1 MEAAIAE
8 RVEQFL
14 AAVAAEAGGP
24 SGAPGPEE
32 GVDVHQE
39 LTELIL
45 DGRSI
50 RSVSAADGEALKKF
64 VNLSKLTLN
73 QTGLASLANLPSMPC
88 VRTLEATDNH
98 ITSGLE
104 HLVKAFPN
112 LRRLQL
118 GGNHI
123 KTLADLDPLLEQLG
137 LDLNP
142 VASLADYRE
151 KVFALLPS
159 LQILDARD
167 RQGEER
173 EAVESDS
180 EEEDVYCYGL
190 LLLWLR
196 CGSSRS
202 STNSI
207 ISNGSN
213 TSVSSICSRSSSSS
227 SSSNSNSSR
236 RAFPH
241 EGEELDTTLKDFYNA
256 EFPEEDVEDAE
267 DFEPACDEEEEEE
280 EEGEE
285 EDDEDLEEGAEAE
298 PEDGEEAQQ
307 QEGESVSPEKTKR
320 KLEAAN
326 DAAEAAA
333 ASKAA
338 RQS

>member
-14 AAVAAEAGGP
+14 AAVAAESGGP
-24 SGAPGPEE
+24 SGAPSPED

-50 RSVSAADGEALKKF
+50 RSISAADGEALKKF
-64 VNLSKLTLN
+64 ANLSKLTLN
-73 QTGLASLANLPSMPC
+73 QTGLASLANLPSMAS

-98 ITSGLE
+98 ISSGLE

-123 KTLADLDPLLEQLG
+123 KTLADLDPLAKNSKQPTELFSPHSFSEVQQLLLLQQLGRSILLCVHTGALSQLEQLG

-142 VASLADYRE
+142 VASLPDYRE
-151 KVFALLPS
+151 KVFGLLPS

-180 EEEDVYCYGL
+180 EEED
-190 LLLWLR
+190 
-196 CGSSRS
+196 
-202 STNSI
+202 
-207 ISNGSN
+207 
-213 TSVSSICSRSSSSS
+213 
-227 SSSNSNSSR
+227 
-236 RAFPH
+236 
-241 EGEELDTTLKDFYNA
+241 EGEELDTTLKEFYNA
-256 EFPEEDVEDAE
+256 DLPEEDVEDAE
-267 DFEPACDEEEEEE
+267 DFEPACDEEEDE

-285 EDDEDLEEGAEAE
+285 DDEELEDGVEGVPE
-298 PEDGEEAQQ
+298 EDGEEERQQQQQ
-307 QEGESVSPEKTKR
+307 QEGDVSPEKTKR
-320 KLEAAN
+320 KLDAAA

>member
-24 SGAPGPEE
+24 SGGAPVAEE

-50 RSVSAADGEALKKF
+50 RNVSAADGEALKKF
-64 VNLSKLTLN
+64 TNLTKLTLN
-73 QTGLASLANLPSMPC
+73 QTGLASLANLPSMPS

-98 ITSGLE
+98 ISAGLE

-123 KTLADLDPLLEQLG
+123 KTLQDLDPLGALSQLEQLG

-142 VASLADYRE
+142 VASLSEYRE
-151 KVFALLPS
+151 KVFDLLPS

-173 EAVESDS
+173 EAIESDS
-180 EEEDVYCYGL
+180 EEEDE
-190 LLLWLR
+190 
-196 CGSSRS
+196 
-202 STNSI
+202 
-207 ISNGSN
+207 
-213 TSVSSICSRSSSSS
+213 
-227 SSSNSNSSR
+227 
-236 RAFPH
+236 
-241 EGEELDTTLKDFYNA
+241 EGEEVDATLKEFYNA
-256 EFPEEDVEDAE
+256 DLPEEDAEDAE
-267 DFEPACDEEEEEE
+267 DFEPACDEEEEDEE
-280 EEGEE
+280 VE
-285 EDDEDLEEGAEAE
+285 EDDEDDDDQGQPNIDFYSRSNLVLI
-298 PEDGEEAQQ
+298 D
-307 QEGESVSPEKTKR
+307 
-320 KLEAAN
+320 
-326 DAAEAAA
+326 
-333 ASKAA
+333 
-338 RQS
+338 